1 MLGVYPSSDLM
12 VATLTDTATGKI
24 VWWIEG
30 QDDLQVRILIFR
42 ASQRAAE
49 PVHATHGSVRVL
61 MPETPLL
68 TLDTSTT
75 YDLGLNSGNNWFSRR
90 HARFALAQ
98 CGP

>member
-1 MLGVYPSSDLM
+1 MLGVYPSSHVM
-12 VATLTDTATGKI
+12 SATLTDTTTGKT
-24 VWWIEG
+24 VWSIDG

-49 PVHATHGSVRVL
+49 PVHATHGNVLVL
-61 MPETPLL
+61 MPSTQLL

-75 YDLGLNSGNNWFSRR
+75 YDLALNSGNNWFSRR
-90 HARFALAQ
+90 HARFVLAQ